1 MSGFGDLAAARGSG
15 TPYDALVPVP
25 GARIAA
31 IARDWPGVPGD
42 FLTFLGTIGAGSL
55 RGGYQLH
62 DGLVPAG
69 ELYDSDAA
77 VALFGDDLR
86 GVGHGFAL
94 PDGQVVELDATDGGV
109 RPVATSFAVF
119 VRVTIGELA

>member
-1 MSGFGDLAAARGSG
+1 M
-15 TPYDALVPVP
+15 
-25 GARIAA
+25 
-31 IARDWPGVPGD
+31 PGV
-42 FLTFLGTIGAGSL
+42 FLTFLGTVGAGSL
-55 RGGYQLH
+55 GVGYQLY

-77 VALFGDDLR
+77 VALFGDDLQ

-94 PDGQVVELDATDGGV
+94 PDGQMVELDATNGNV

-119 VRVTIGELA
+119 IRATIADLA